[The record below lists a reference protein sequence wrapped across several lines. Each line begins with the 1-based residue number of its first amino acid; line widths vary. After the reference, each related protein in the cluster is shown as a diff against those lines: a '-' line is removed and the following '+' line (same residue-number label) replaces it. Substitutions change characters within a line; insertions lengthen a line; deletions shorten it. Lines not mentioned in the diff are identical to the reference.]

1 MKVVSEN
8 FKRITI
14 EETIVK
20 DYDNKFVNNNE
31 NYIDEIKKVFIET
44 IKDEFFTSQEELEK
58 WKNEEINRD
67 DLIKY
72 KIKVIIEEA

>member
-58 WKNEEINRD
+58 WKNEEINKD